1 MTGVNF
7 RFANIYFMN
16 GKCHLIY
23 NFYFTKHSNGHH
35 EWLRAH
41 YIGANPEKDYGF
53 GDFRLD
59 QIEKITGKL
68 K

>member
-1 MTGVNF
+1 MIGVNF
-7 RFANIYFMN
+7 KFADIYLKN
-16 GKCHLIY
+16 GKCYQLH
-23 NFYFTKHSNGHH
+23 NFYFTKHSNNYC

-41 YIGANPEKDYGF
+41 SIEAYSNYGL

-59 QIEKITGKL
+59 QIEKITGIL